1 MTRYLMVTWDG
12 AGNLVSTLGIART
25 LVAEGHDVRM
35 IGHAS
40 IEERCGDQGA
50 RFIPFT
56 PEADWDPLQVPANF
70 EEEMA
75 MIRERLCFNPAIAND
90 VLTEL
95 EREPADVLV
104 VDCMLFTA
112 LSAAEASGSP
122 DGDARAHAL
131 HDLPRGAA
139 RRDVRRRPRSA
150 QQAPC
155 RPRTGAGRPARRA
168 ARRQRAGDRRAAEG
182 VRAGVPGRAERV
194 PDGTGAG
201 RAGAPAH
208 RRGRRPRATRRRPL
222 VLVSLSTAEQGQV
235 ELLQSIAD
243 AVAGLPGPRDHDDR
257 TGCRSGR
264 DRGRPEHPGRAVPAA
279 QRDPAGGVTRDHPRG
294 ARHGDGVARPRRAA
308 GVRSDG
314 SRPVLQRRAG
324 RGAGRRPDASSR
336 RGLRGDRRRGVDGA
350 RRRALPRR
358 GRAVR
363 RHDQTLWRSRGRCEP
378 SSRRSPTRPAPSWP
392 APRPPAC

>member
-95 EREPADVLV
+95 EREPAEVLV

-112 LSAAEASGSP
+112 LSAAEASGIPTATLVHTPYTIFRGGPLVEMFAVGLEPLNRHRAGLGLAPVAQLVELHDGCELAIVALPKEFEPESP
-122 DGDARAHAL
+122 D
-131 HDLPRGAA
+131 
-139 RRDVRRRPRSA
+139 
-150 QQAPC
+150 APNVF
-155 RPRTGAGRPARRA
+155 RMGPVL
-168 ARRQRAGDRRAAEG
+168 D
-182 VRAGVPGRAERV
+182 
-194 PDGTGAG
+194 
-201 RAGAPAH
+201 APALQ
-208 RRGRRPRATRRRPL
+208 RTDEAVDLGDGSTPL

-243 AVAGLPGPRDHDDR
+243 AVAGLPVRAIMTTGPAVDPAVIVAGPNTQVVQYRPHAEILPASSLVITHAGLGTVMASLGHGVPLVCVPMGRDQFFNAERVAAMGAGLMLPPGADPAAIAGAVSTVLDDVRFRDAAGQFAGTIGR
-257 TGCRSGR
+257 TGG
-264 DRGRPEHPGRAVPAA
+264 AVGAVNRLEA
-279 QRDPAGGVTRDHPRG
+279 LAHSTSAELAG
-294 ARHGDGVARPRRAA
+294 A
-308 GVRSDG
+308 
-314 SRPVLQRRAG
+314 
-324 RGAGRRPDASSR
+324 
-336 RGLRGDRRRGVDGA
+336 
-350 RRRALPRR
+350 
-358 GRAVR
+358 
-363 RHDQTLWRSRGRCEP
+363 
-378 SSRRSPTRPAPSWP
+378 
-392 APRPPAC
+392 